1 MDYRKQFASL
11 RSDWGGISDW
21 EQVGNRF
28 LLGADENHPAGSLGG
43 EEVHTLTED
52 EMPSH
57 KHMQYI
63 DCGNV
68 GWANRGYYGQTAG
81 IETSWT
87 TPLFSDIYNGQ
98 SHLYNNGNQYTMN
111 GAGGNQ
117 PHNNVPQYR
126 AVWIW
131 RRIK

>member
-1 MDYRKQFASL
+1 M
-11 RSDWGGISDW
+11 
-21 EQVGNRF
+21 
-28 LLGADENHPAGSLGG
+28 LGADDNHPVGSLGG
-43 EEVHTLTED
+43 EEVHTLTEV

-63 DCGNV
+63 DVANV
-68 GWANRGYYGQTAG
+68 GWSNVNYASQYPCVGAAW
-81 IETSWT
+81 S
-87 TPLFSDIYNGQ
+87 TPLFNNFYNGQ

-111 GAGGNQ
+111 GTGGNQ